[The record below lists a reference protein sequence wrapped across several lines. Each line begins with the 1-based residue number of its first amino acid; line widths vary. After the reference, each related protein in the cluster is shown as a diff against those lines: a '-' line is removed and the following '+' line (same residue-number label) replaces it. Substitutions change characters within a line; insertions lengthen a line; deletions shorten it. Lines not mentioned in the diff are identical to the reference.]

1 MPFRISRFYQDEGR
15 KARSEPVTESE
26 AGRLSMLRV
35 TYMSAIGR
43 TPYGIR
49 RVPVGK
55 ENAPQFGA
63 IIGSILFLPR
73 SIINL
78 PTQ

>member
-1 MPFRISRFYQDEGR
+1 
-15 KARSEPVTESE
+15 
-26 AGRLSMLRV
+26 MLRL

-63 IIGSILFLPR
+63 IIGSILFLPQ